1 MSTNQTKTY
10 IKTRKQCQKEEFK
23 TNKNQKV
30 RQMHTEIKEQKS

>member
-10 IKTRKQCQKEEFK
+10 IKTEKECLKEGIK
-23 TNKNQKV
+23 TNKKQKV